1 MIRTVRTI
9 VLSIAVAATAL
20 TAAAPA
26 FADDYYYRDRHHGYR
41 GGDAVAFG
49 ALGLATGLIV
59 GSAVSQPRYAYA
71 PDVPVY
77 RDPPPPRYYREAV
90 PVYRA
95 PYADDGYYP
104 APPVRARRV
113 SGVVGVEPWSPAWAR
128 YCSNRYQSF
137 DSRSGTY
144 LGFDGQRHFCTAG

>member
-1 MIRTVRTI
+1 MTRTLRTV

-41 GGDAVAFG
+41 GGDAVALG

-59 GSAVSQPRYAYA
+59 GSAVSQPRYA
-71 PDVPVY
+71 PDIPVY

-95 PYADDGYYP
+95 PYADNDGYYP

-113 SGVVGVEPWSPAWAR
+113 SNAVGVEPWSPEWAR
-128 YCSNRYQSF
+128 YCANRYQSF
-137 DSRSGTY
+137 DRRSGTY
-144 LGFDGQRHFCTAG
+144 VGYDGRSHFCTAG